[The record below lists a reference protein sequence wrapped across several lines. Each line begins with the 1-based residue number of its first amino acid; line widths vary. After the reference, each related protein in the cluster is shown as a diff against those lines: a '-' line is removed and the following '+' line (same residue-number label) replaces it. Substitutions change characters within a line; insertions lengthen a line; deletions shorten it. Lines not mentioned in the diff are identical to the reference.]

1 MMANEYEFLVARRNQ
16 EKIWLFRLQLLFLT
30 AMLACM
36 IAIVWFPGNWVQLA
50 VNAVLLL
57 VAGAA
62 CRGRT

>member
-1 MMANEYEFLVARRNQ
+1 MNNYELAWKREHEQ
-16 EKIWLFRLQLLFLT
+16 KTLLFRLQVLFLI
-30 AMLACM
+30 AMLTCM